1 MNGSQFWHKQNAWP
15 RIFWPQKPQAAMP
28 CLPLPGAACAVGF
41 LRDPWLQS
49 WAGSGRFWLMPGK
62 GRLCQSSSCAHGA
75 QISERK
81 KEMGTSV
88 AFLSFSGGSGVRAL
102 PAKGENPDIF
112 IFEKET
118 TSISFLCTKHLK
130 SSQILDKRGRWGS
143 AGSSQHRVCAH
154 YIAQI
159 IQRAALQVLTS
170 QFKMFKYFTF
180 PFRHCSLSASPLQS
194 LLKACLKC
202 HLPKL
207 LFNEDSE

>member
-1 MNGSQFWHKQNAWP
+1 MH
-15 RIFWPQKPQAAMP
+15 ME
-28 CLPLPGAACAVGF
+28 
-41 LRDPWLQS
+41 LRFQ
-49 WAGSGRFWLMPGK
+49 K
-62 GRLCQSSSCAHGA
+62 GRKKWGLLLLSCHSLEDQDLGHYQS
-75 QISERK
+75 
-81 KEMGTSV
+81 
-88 AFLSFSGGSGVRAL
+88 
-102 PAKGENPDIF
+102 KGKNPDIF

-130 SSQILDKRGRWGS
+130 PSQILDKRGRSGS

-170 QFKMFKYFTF
+170 QFKMFKYFTL